1 MGFEEED
8 EDGELVEP
16 VERVPCRRCNRESL
30 LPWTNTYG
38 RAELR
43 LTLLLSGCA
52 LPYIRSVNKIS
63 PRVEGG

>member
-43 LTLLLSGCA
+43 L
-52 LPYIRSVNKIS
+52 PYY
-63 PRVEGG
+63 